1 MKNLRCPFCG
11 GVLLLR
17 QFDGYEG
24 YDTYYVGEL
33 EDELDKQIDTIPFVA
48 NVIVNLVYTNQQE
61 RLLRYGIG
69 ECSNGQ

>member
-11 GVLLLR
+11 GMLLLR

-33 EDELDKQIDTIPFVA
+33 EDELDKKIDTIPFCSRCDCE
-48 NVIVNLVYTNQQE
+48 L
-61 RLLRYGIG
+61 GICTSAR
-69 ECSNGQ
+69 EAIETWNSRV

>member
-11 GVLLLR
+11 GMLLLR

-33 EDELDKQIDTIPFVA
+33 EDELDKKIDTIPCCSRCDCE
-48 NVIVNLVYTNQQE
+48 L
-61 RLLRYGIG
+61 GICTSAR
-69 ECSNGQ
+69 EAIETWNRRA